1 MIAEY
6 EVPKGCAMSSEDY
19 LRGIRRAQ
27 SIQGNGG
34 DPNLIHGA
42 NAFEQAGIDA
52 VSRNYKK
59 NTFEGGDIVGAVGK
73 SIDEYKELNEEDKT
87 KTKVAMIVLVLVGLL
102 FLSAM

>member
-1 MIAEY
+1 MVQMLSSKLASMRSAETT
-6 EVPKGCAMSSEDY
+6 
-19 LRGIRRAQ
+19 
-27 SIQGNGG
+27 
-34 DPNLIHGA
+34 
-42 NAFEQAGIDA
+42 
-52 VSRNYKK
+52 KK